1 MKKNSF
7 IFLLV
12 LIFVLASGFSEGM
25 LGLRTLE
32 ATETQQATEA
42 AVEEEVSV
50 GLNLRT
56 IDPLLIAFRD
66 GFKTPVLPG
75 WKESFIGDLTF
86 KIPMGFSAE
95 IVKNGANYD
104 GKIADNN
111 GMTFAQV
118 FLYQLDA
125 YQLEE
130 LLDTL
135 LKTLYGDKA
144 TEEKKFEEFKE
155 YPNDKVA
162 YFTRVYMSDQKIS
175 YPILFAYQ
183 KGETNQDIMP
193 GSVLFL
199 FIDPSQYQAEA
210 DQEKLNNWIQGIAGS
225 LLNAMTAEKKEK
237 VEEVKKPEKVDK
249 PEPEDDSVEIKGDNF
264 GEKLAYSIENEI
276 YLAELPENWQVGEA
290 DYFTF
295 WYPKSMDANYY
306 DITNGEVVDLVYQGV
321 TMAKI
326 FIGESDEYI
335 SEEDV
340 FDELYQSY
348 LSGLG
353 SYKLVETTPAFG
365 DYGSLITYE
374 MDFSGYKGWV
384 SVYSESDWEGYVY
397 GEYLIFLGIAPF
409 NEVEIW
415 EIDYLDILI
424 SMQF

>member
-183 KGETNQDIMP
+183 KGETNQDIIP

-199 FIDPSQYQAEA
+199 FIDPYQYQADA

-397 GEYLIFLGIAPF
+397 GEYLIFLGIAQF

>member
-12 LIFVLASGFSEGM
+12 LIFLLATGFSEGM

-42 AVEEEVSV
+42 EVSV

-66 GFKTPVLPG
+66 GFKTPSLPG
-75 WKESFIGDLTF
+75 WKESLIGELTF
-86 KIPMGFSAE
+86 KIPLGFSAE

-104 GKIADNN
+104 GRIVDNN
-111 GMTFAQV
+111 GLTFAQV

-130 LLDTL
+130 LLNTL

-144 TEEKKFEEFKE
+144 MEEKKFEEFKA

-175 YPILFAYQ
+175 YPVLFAYQ

-199 FIDPSQYQAEA
+199 FVEPSEYQAEA
-210 DQEKLNNWIQGIAGS
+210 DQEQLNSWIEGIGGS
-225 LLNAMTAEKKEK
+225 LLHAMTIEKKQQAEDA
-237 VEEVKKPEKVDK
+237 KKPEKEDK
-249 PEPEDDSVEIKGDNF
+249 TELEDESVEILGNNF
-264 GEKLAYSIENEI
+264 GEKLAYCIENEI
-276 YLAELPENWQVGEA
+276 YLAELPQNWIVGEA

-295 WYPKSMDANYY
+295 WYPDSMEANYF
-306 DITNGEVVDLVYQGV
+306 DITDGEVVDLTYQGV

-326 FIGESDEYI
+326 FIGESYEYVN
-335 SEEDV
+335 EEEV
-340 FDELYQSY
+340 FDELYQNY
-348 LSGLG
+348 LAGLG
-353 SYKLVETTPAFG
+353 TYKMVNTTPAFG
-365 DYGSLITYE
+365 DFGSLITYE
-374 MDFSGYKGWV
+374 MDFNGYKGWI
-384 SVYSESDWEGYVY
+384 SVYSESDWEGYLY

-409 NEVEIW
+409 NEVEAW

>member
-1 MKKNSF
+1 MSVMKKNSF

-12 LIFVLASGFSEGM
+12 LIFLLATGFSEGM

-42 AVEEEVSV
+42 EVSV

-66 GFKTPVLPG
+66 GFKTPSLPG
-75 WKESFIGDLTF
+75 WKESLIGELTF
-86 KIPMGFSAE
+86 KIPLGFSAE

-104 GKIADNN
+104 GRIVDNN
-111 GMTFAQV
+111 GLTFAQV

-130 LLDTL
+130 LLNTL

-144 TEEKKFEEFKE
+144 MEEKKFEEFKA

-175 YPILFAYQ
+175 YPVLFAYQ

-199 FIDPSQYQAEA
+199 FVEPSEYQAEA
-210 DQEKLNNWIQGIAGS
+210 DQEQLNSWIEGIGGS
-225 LLNAMTAEKKEK
+225 LLQAMTAEKEEK
-237 VEEVKKPEKVDK
+237 VEEVKKPEKEDK
-249 PEPEDDSVEIKGDNF
+249 VESEDKSVEIIGNNF

-276 YLAELPENWQVGEA
+276 YLAELPQNWIVGEA

-295 WYPKSMDANYY
+295 CY
-306 DITNGEVVDLVYQGV
+306 
-321 TMAKI
+321 
-326 FIGESDEYI
+326 
-335 SEEDV
+335 
-340 FDELYQSY
+340 
-348 LSGLG
+348 
-353 SYKLVETTPAFG
+353 
-365 DYGSLITYE
+365 
-374 MDFSGYKGWV
+374 
-384 SVYSESDWEGYVY
+384 
-397 GEYLIFLGIAPF
+397 
-409 NEVEIW
+409 
-415 EIDYLDILI
+415 
-424 SMQF
+424 